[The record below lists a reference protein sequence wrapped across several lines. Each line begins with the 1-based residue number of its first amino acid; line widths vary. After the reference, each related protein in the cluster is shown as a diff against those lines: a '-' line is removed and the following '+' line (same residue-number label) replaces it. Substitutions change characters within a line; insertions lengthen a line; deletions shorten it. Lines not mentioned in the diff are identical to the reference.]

1 MQNDFLSYRF
11 IFLTLFTFFTF
22 FLLSS
27 SDLLA
32 IPVEALKAP
41 MQDLKKEI
49 FSWMMAVKIIAVAVG
64 AVVSVAKQSI
74 MPLGIGAGI
83 TTGIHFF
90 DKILGDASGALI

>member
-1 MQNDFLSYRF
+1 MYKKSNLNYPCLFLW
-11 IFLTLFTFFTF
+11 FFTF
-22 FLLSS
+22 FLFFGT
-27 SDLLA
+27 DLLA

-74 MPLGIGAGI
+74 MPFGIGAGI

-90 DKILGDASGALI
+90 DKILGDASGALL